1 MTISF
6 STPPQTPLAYYYI
19 FVAKMNQNEK
29 TNKDKPYLSY
39 QKWARP
45 WWDHSI
51 SFSFSRKAIPQL
63 WSTKSRKQSAE
74 HFAAGA
80 VFSSLSIL
88 FAGSGLCVYRRALYK
103 RALCSVAVHPPDLL
117 YLNCLF
123 FSRALT
129 HSFTL
134 ILIHQGTIN
143 INVIREK
150 DK

>member
-1 MTISF
+1 MSR
-6 STPPQTPLAYYYI
+6 
-19 FVAKMNQNEK
+19 NEK

-51 SFSFSRKAIPQL
+51 SFSFSRKAIPHNNGQQKVENKVQNTL
-63 WSTKSRKQSAE
+63 LLVRFSVHCQFRSQEVVCVCVQKSIKQNRS
-74 HFAAGA
+74 
-80 VFSSLSIL
+80 
-88 FAGSGLCVYRRALYK
+88 
-103 RALCSVAVHPPDLL
+103 LCSVAVHPTDLL